1 MGSSSNL
8 ASDRRTSLHQIFG
21 RGLAVADVVLWRESN
36 ITIGI
41 LLVTI
46 ASWVVFEISGYTLI
60 SLVSSVLLLL
70 LIILFLWAKSAAILN
85 SRPPPP
91 LPKLQ
96 LSEEV
101 MNEAATLIRTHMNNW
116 LAVSQNVALGK
127 DTRLFFKV
135 VGFLLL
141 ISIFGGWI
149 DLLTLGYTSNT
160 SIPSSIIGLLLV
172 LTLPVLYERYGD
184 GVDRYVKMVRY
195 ELQKLRCKIDVEVIG
210 RVKKWVLEKQKL
222 H

>member
-21 RGLAVADVVLWRESN
+21 RGLVADVVLWRESN

-85 SRPPPP
+85 RPPPP

-149 DLLTLGYTSNT
+149 DLLTLGYTS
-160 SIPSSIIGLLLV
+160 LLLV